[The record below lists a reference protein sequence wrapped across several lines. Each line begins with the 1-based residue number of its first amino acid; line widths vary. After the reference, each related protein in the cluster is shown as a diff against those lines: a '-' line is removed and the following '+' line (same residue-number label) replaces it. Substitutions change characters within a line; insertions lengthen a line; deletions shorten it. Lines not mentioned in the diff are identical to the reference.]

1 MVFITRVSTRGR
13 ITIPIE
19 LRMKLGWNGPMK
31 VIFREIGGKV
41 LIEAFDE
48 KTSRAEAALLG
59 PYSASS
65 RTT

>member
-1 MVFITRVSTRGR
+1 
-13 ITIPIE
+13 
-19 LRMKLGWNGPMK
+19 MKLGWNGPMK